1 MAFVT
6 TLMTN
11 PLLSALGVSARRR
24 RSSDARQT
32 SQPGAYALAAL
43 VLIVATPLAA
53 TAAPPATPETQQAG
67 HATLPVTGAI
77 APGGLPTADRD
88 ADPVIAG
95 IEELRRVLADIGRK
109 YQEGEADRQGGD
121 AARPAGG
128 ARAGRVDVTAAH
140 ELVASR

>member
-1 MAFVT
+1 M
-6 TLMTN
+6 
-11 PLLSALGVSARRR
+11 PDKR
-24 RSSDARQT
+24 RSR
-32 SQPGAYALAAL
+32 GRALAAL

-109 YQEGEADRQGGD
+109 YKKAKPADKAETQRD
-121 AARPAGG
+121 LLAAL
-128 ARAGRVDVTAAH
+128 ARARVDVTAAH